1 VPGVPRRGR
10 RRPPVTTLGPLPPEG
25 SAAALGRRHTLPL
38 RQWPITLV
46 LAVAAAGLLTTWSG
60 HFRPGLL
67 TVGAAMLLGGL
78 LRLGLPDVGLLA
90 VRSRFTDVTLMFL
103 LGGAIV
109 LLTLVA
115 QPDPWLRVP
124 VLENIGRLI
133 GHPMR

>member
-1 VPGVPRRGR
+1 MRRGR
-10 RRPPVTTLGPLPPEG
+10 RRPPATTQGTLPPEG
-25 SAAALGRRHTLPL
+25 SAAALGRRHTLAL

-46 LAVAAAGLLTTWSG
+46 LVVAAAGLLATWAGS
-60 HFRPGLL
+60 FRLGLIA
-67 TVGAAMLLGGL
+67 VGAALLLGAL

-124 VLENIGRLI
+124 ALENIGRLI